1 MPAGNVEPAETHP
14 SGLTHLNIS
23 KKTRGC
29 FVKPLLKV
37 SSKGIKQLFKF
48 GRNTIKHNVELE
60 RLNIKVSAVDNHAG
74 STASS
79 KADLTNMD
87 QVRNLTRPTDVP
99 DTGLL
104 CDLLLSDPGRD
115 VKGWGMNDRGVYT
128 FGADKVSEFLL
139 KHDLDLVCR
148 AHQVVED
155 GYDFL
160 ADRQLVT
167 IFSAPNYCG
176 EFDNA
181 GAMMNVNESL
191 MCSFQILKPAEK
203 KTKFMVSSKMG

>member
-1 MPAGNVEPAETHP
+1 MTKSYACMVVLSP
-14 SGLTHLNIS
+14 
-23 KKTRGC
+23 
-29 FVKPLLKV
+29 
-37 SSKGIKQLFKF
+37 
-48 GRNTIKHNVELE
+48 
-60 RLNIKVSAVDNHAG
+60 
-74 STASS
+74 
-79 KADLTNMD
+79 DLTNMD

-115 VKGWGMNDRGVYT
+115 VKGWGMNDRGISYT

-160 ADRQLVT
+160 LT
-167 IFSAPNYCG
+167 
-176 EFDNA
+176 DNLLQYSQPPTTV
-181 GAMMNVNESL
+181 GNLIML
-191 MCSFQILKPAEK
+191 
-203 KTKFMVSSKMG
+203 GR